1 MWFFPLGYSKSISS
15 SYFNYKTYSQIHHLA
30 AVNLTVKSVSS
41 IIPYRQMEPANFGI
55 FSHSNWSSQK
65 CKTCGRC
72 PNYPRAYDNSV
83 RKCLHQFY
91 KFICVLQ
98 VSEIK
103 KGILVYF
110 DKNVLEYFITLIF
123 IALYEYCIESPSI
136 QFTHRNYTIIYRFT
150 KAVNTL
156 HSTKSTLQKFK
167 NSKYQK
173 VQLKKQV

>member
-1 MWFFPLGYSKSISS
+1 MV
-15 SYFNYKTYSQIHHLA
+15 A
-30 AVNLTVKSVSS
+30 AQVTPEHMIQCEKMFASV
-41 IIPYRQMEPANFGI
+41 F
-55 FSHSNWSSQK
+55 
-65 CKTCGRC
+65 
-72 PNYPRAYDNSV
+72 
-83 RKCLHQFY
+83 

-136 QFTHRNYTIIYRFT
+136 QFIQRNYTIIYRFT
-150 KAVNTL
+150 KVVNTL

>member
-1 MWFFPLGYSKSISS
+1 
-15 SYFNYKTYSQIHHLA
+15 
-30 AVNLTVKSVSS
+30 
-41 IIPYRQMEPANFGI
+41 MEPNHFGI
-55 FSHSNWSSQK
+55 YSHSDLSSQNSK
-65 CKTCGRC
+65 LVVSLQITQ
-72 PNYPRAYDNSV
+72 SV
-83 RKCLHQFY
+83 RQCQKLFASVFKY
-91 KFICVLQ
+91 ICVCQ
-98 VSEIK
+98 VSETK
-103 KGILVYF
+103 MGILLCF
-110 DKNVLEYFITLIF
+110 DKNVVRYFITLTF

>member
-1 MWFFPLGYSKSISS
+1 MRHI
-15 SYFNYKTYSQIHHLA
+15 SQIYHLA
-30 AVNLTVKSVSS
+30 AVNLTIKSVSS
-41 IIPYRQMEPANFGI
+41 IIPDR
-55 FSHSNWSSQK
+55 HKWSQLILVFLVIAIEVVKMQNLWRLPQSPQSVW
-65 CKTCGRC
+65 
-72 PNYPRAYDNSV
+72 YSV
-83 RKCLHQFY
+83 RKCLHPIYQ
-91 KFICVLQ
+91 FICVLQ

>member
-1 MWFFPLGYSKSISS
+1 MVFLVIAIEVVKNAKPVVAAQITPEHNTITVSENVCISFISS
-15 SYFNYKTYSQIHHLA
+15 SVYFRYLKL
-30 AVNLTVKSVSS
+30 
-41 IIPYRQMEPANFGI
+41 
-55 FSHSNWSSQK
+55 
-65 CKTCGRC
+65 
-72 PNYPRAYDNSV
+72 
-83 RKCLHQFY
+83 
-91 KFICVLQ
+91 
-98 VSEIK
+98 K